1 MRGQA
6 RLVGFLWRWHRRG
19 GVLAAVFLLLIAGS
33 GILLNH
39 AAELGLD
46 KRFVRAAWLRSY
58 YGEST
63 AALPAYPVGQRW
75 VYRAAS
81 GLVYLDAEAVAGC
94 RGELRGALLVEGLFL
109 AACEE
114 ELLLIGTA
122 GELVETFNAAS
133 GLPVPVS
140 GVGES
145 GSRAVIQFPGGWRF
159 ADFERIRFDAVL
171 PPGSRILQSAPG
183 TLPAEI
189 RARIPEQSEW
199 LNWERLLLDLH
210 SGRVFG
216 RFGVWVV
223 DLLALVFCA
232 LALSGIT
239 MWWLRRRRRGSGH
252 GVRREP

>member
-1 MRGQA
+1 LRGQA

-94 RGELRGALLVEGLFL
+94 RGELRGALLVEGLF
-109 AACEE
+109 
-114 ELLLIGTA
+114 
-122 GELVETFNAAS
+122 ETFNAAG

-183 TLPAEI
+183 TLPAKI